1 MTQQEELEVAF
12 KWAGPRWEED
22 EMAWY
27 FKDRIADMNA
37 DMDVILSQLAS
48 DEVVVAPGI
57 IYKRE
62 VK

>member
-22 EMAWY
+22 ESAWY
-27 FKDRIADMNA
+27 FKGRIADMNTTMA
-37 DMDVILSQLAS
+37 VTLSQLAP